1 MLASSRVMLRKQLRQ
16 ETIDKTTVSDLFNY
30 SSRASSTNS
39 HYNGNGD
46 NNNGTSDYKSKY
58 LSTSLYDPPSP
69 ATSTPSTYGSTSNCD
84 KTDYRNSSYATSS
97 YDRYL
102 GPNHLLSVRP
112 ISFFSYCPIPIHTDK
127 CHFLN
132 RPIR

>member
-46 NNNGTSDYKSKY
+46 NNNTNNNGTSDYKSKY

-69 ATSTPSTYGSTSNCD
+69 ATSTTSTYGSTSNCD
-84 KTDYRNSSYATSS
+84 KTDYRNSSYGTSS
-97 YDRYL
+97 YERYL
-102 GPNHLLSVRP
+102 GPNHLL
-112 ISFFSYCPIPIHTDK
+112 Y
-127 CHFLN
+127 
-132 RPIR
+132 